1 MEIAAVILPVDL
13 PRARVAIGL
22 QHIVHT
28 ASTISALEATLRT
41 RWIDLVLLD
50 PVALPST
57 CSTQLAACLAGH
69 SDIPVVG
76 YVSVSPEGMRQAMAL
91 SLMGVRRI
99 VLRGHDDQPA
109 ALRALLESARADTLA
124 SQMVAAITPIL
135 VGLPDPLARA
145 IQAAF
150 REPQGFRTANDLA
163 RAAGIPPRTL
173 SRLLARADLASA
185 RAFIRAARVVRAYH
199 ALRTGHVRVRDI
211 ARQLGYGTP
220 DALVR
225 DTQHSTGLRPTMLV
239 RRVAPELLV
248 KQVVRRLTVRFR
260 RRPRLSLLPNES
272 RRQRAPGAASL
283 QPASA

>member
-1 MEIAAVILPVDL
+1 VEIAAVMLPVDL

-28 ASTISALEATLRT
+28 AATIPTLDATLRT

-50 PVALPST
+50 PVALPPTS
-57 CSTQLAACLAGH
+57 STQLAACLASH
-69 SDIPVVG
+69 TDIPVVG

-109 ALRALLESARADTLA
+109 ALRALLDSARADTLA

-145 IQAAF
+145 IEAVF
-150 REPQGFRTANDLA
+150 REPQAFRTANDLA
-163 RAAGIPPRTL
+163 RAAGLPPRTL
-173 SRLLARADLASA
+173 SRVLARADLASP
-185 RAFIRAARVVRAYH
+185 RAFVRAARVVRAYH
-199 ALRTGHVRVRDI
+199 ALRAGHVRVRDI

-239 RRVAPELLV
+239 RRVSPDLLV

-260 RRPRLSLLPNES
+260 RRPHLSLLARETPNARS
-272 RRQRAPGAASL
+272 AGAASL